1 MDLGLTLTMSWGRHW
16 HMGSISDGVAQSA
29 VAIGGRCLGNVSF
42 SSLLQTTCGDMD
54 TAQVASLRHWF
65 EIALDTS
72 VMLDSND
79 NIGGAMFVPVNSID
93 TLHSHQAEAA
103 KQLDNLDEASLK
115 WNNWIQM
122 SSQIWR

>member
-1 MDLGLTLTMSWGRHW
+1 
-16 HMGSISDGVAQSA
+16 
-29 VAIGGRCLGNVSF
+29 
-42 SSLLQTTCGDMD
+42 MD

-115 WNNWIQM
+115 WNNWVQM
-122 SSQIWR
+122 SSQIWSLMVALWGRVEEVAGVGGGGQGQEGHGDRGPGQECGGRSCCKLVR